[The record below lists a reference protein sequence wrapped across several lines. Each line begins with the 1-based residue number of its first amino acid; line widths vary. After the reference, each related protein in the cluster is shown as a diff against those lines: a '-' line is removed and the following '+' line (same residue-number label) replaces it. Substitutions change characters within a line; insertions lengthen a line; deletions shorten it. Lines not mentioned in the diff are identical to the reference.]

1 VTIPKDKIKQREALE
16 NAYSNFV
23 EPHVIQLQLLEVDAT
38 PKPPVT
44 VATWGCCFTLGWLLL
59 VLFYCFRQRKS

>member
-1 VTIPKDKIKQREALE
+1 MTIPKDKIKQREALE

-23 EPHVIQLQLLEVDAT
+23 EPHVMQLQLREVDAT

>member
-1 VTIPKDKIKQREALE
+1 MTIPKDKIKQREALE

-23 EPHVIQLQLLEVDAT
+23 EPHVMQLQLLEVDAT

-44 VATWGCCFTLGWLLL
+44 VSTWGCYVTLGWLLL
-59 VLFYCFRQRKS
+59 VFIYCFRQGKS